1 MNIASNLKGDVIVV
15 SIDGS
20 IDSKTVSDAQSKLVE
35 LITGKTKAILDMTKV
50 EFLSSAGLRMLLT
63 LYRQVKSQN
72 GNIVL
77 VGVSEE
83 IKDVMENTGFS
94 SYFVFTDDLD
104 SGIKELK

>member
-1 MNIASNLKGDVIVV
+1 MNISNDLKGDVTVV
-15 SIDGS
+15 SIEGS
-20 IDSKTVSDAQSKLVE
+20 IDSKTVSDAQSKIIELV
-35 LITGKTKAILDMTKV
+35 TGKTKVILDMTKV

-72 GNIVL
+72 GNIIL

-94 SYFVFTDDLD
+94 SYFVFTENID
-104 SGIKELK
+104 SGIQELK